1 MRDKSAIRHDIIEA
15 LKTLFDPEIPIN
27 IYDLGLIYE
36 VIVSDDKDVYV
47 QMTLTSP
54 NCPVAEVCL
63 WEANEKYFRYL
74 ELKASRLILLST
86 HHGMKINSRM
96 KPNLNLAFCN

>member
-1 MRDKSAIRHDIIEA
+1 MSDKSAIRHDIIEA
-15 LKTLFDPEIPIN
+15 LKTIFDPEIPIN

-54 NCPVAEVCL
+54 NCPVAESLPMEV
-63 WEANEKYFRYL
+63 NEKILSVPGVKSAEIDLTFDPPWDEDKLSDEAKL
-74 ELKASRLILLST
+74 ELGLL
-86 HHGMKINSRM
+86 
-96 KPNLNLAFCN
+96 

>member
-1 MRDKSAIRHDIIEA
+1 MSDKSAIRHDIIEA
-15 LKTLFDPEIPIN
+15 LKTIFDPEIPIN

-54 NCPVAEVCL
+54 NCPVAESLPMEV
-63 WEANEKYFRYL
+63 NEKILSVPGVKSVEVDLTFDPPWDEDKLSDEAKL
-74 ELKASRLILLST
+74 ELGLL
-86 HHGMKINSRM
+86 
-96 KPNLNLAFCN
+96 

>member
-15 LKTLFDPEIPIN
+15 LKTIFDPEIPIN

-54 NCPVAEVCL
+54 NCPVAESLPMEV
-63 WEANEKYFRYL
+63 NEKILPVPGVKSVEVDLTFDPPWDEDKLSDEAKL
-74 ELKASRLILLST
+74 ELGLL
-86 HHGMKINSRM
+86 
-96 KPNLNLAFCN
+96 

>member
-54 NCPVAEVCL
+54 NCPVAESLPMEV
-63 WEANEKYFRYL
+63 NEKILSVPGVKSAEIDLTFDPPWDEDKLSDEAKL
-74 ELKASRLILLST
+74 ELGLL
-86 HHGMKINSRM
+86 
-96 KPNLNLAFCN
+96 